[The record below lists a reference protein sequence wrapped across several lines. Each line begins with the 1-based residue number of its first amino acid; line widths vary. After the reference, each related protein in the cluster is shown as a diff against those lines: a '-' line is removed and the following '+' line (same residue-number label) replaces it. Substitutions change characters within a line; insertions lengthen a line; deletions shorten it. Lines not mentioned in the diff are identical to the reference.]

1 MKSKEELLCELEE
14 KYENL
19 RSEYLL
25 QHGYVEKKVCEKEE
39 GGYIY
44 NPEDG
49 TYYKFVPISGNDKE
63 LEKIVALDKKCNS
76 LKDYKYLAGLF
87 KGFAIAN
94 LVVGV
99 IGAFVIG
106 IMTGFLSIF
115 LTVFYLDIV
124 LSIVL
129 LGIAKI
135 MEMIG
140 ER

>member
-1 MKSKEELLCELEE
+1 MKNKEEYLNELEE

-19 RSEYLL
+19 RSEYLR
-25 QHGYVEKKVCEKEE
+25 QHGYVEKQVCEKED

-49 TYYKFVPISGNDKE
+49 TYYKLVPISGSDKE
-63 LEKIVALDKKCNS
+63 LDKIVTLDKKCNS
-76 LKDYKYLAGLF
+76 LKDYKYVARLF
-87 KGFAIAN
+87 KGFAIFN
-94 LVVGV
+94 FIVGV
-99 IGAFVIG
+99 IGALIMGF
-106 IMTGFLSIF
+106 MTGFLSIF

-124 LSIVL
+124 LSVVL

-135 MEMIG
+135 IEMIG